1 MTSENEKE
9 LTLRELITERIMFA
23 CTEQELIEEFRIT
36 PGEVLVLSDLDL
48 LDLYEN
54 VCLTFY

>member
-9 LTLRELITERIMFA
+9 LTLRELIMERILFA

-36 PGEVLVLSDLDL
+36 PREIVGLSDLDF

-54 VCLTFY
+54 ICLTYY